1 MSTRIIKP
9 DREWT
14 EDEWQALVLSL
25 VKEGIVKW
33 HEIASTLLGTLNPPQ
48 VGTAIASKKSFQKLF
63 PPRKTWQ
70 AVKEWF
76 YSRPGRCES
85 CGTLLE
91 LEAEHK
97 VPREDLKEKADT
109 LENMQIL
116 CKRCNAKK
124 RPSHKNAGKTFLTA
138 QSALM
143 WILFSYRPKTYK
155 EFEKICREYGLTMA
169 NIRFQ
174 EAWALA
180 VWLSKIGKY
189 KIKPD

>member
-1 MSTRIIKP
+1 MNNSKIKS

-14 EDEWQALVLSL
+14 EEEWQNLILTL
-25 VKEGIVKW
+25 IKEKIVKW
-33 HEIASTLLGTLNPPQ
+33 VEVASTVLGALNPPQ
-48 VGTAIASKKSFQKLF
+48 VGTAIASRKSFQKLF

-76 YSRPGRCES
+76 YGRPGKCEN

-91 LEAEHK
+91 LEAEHI
-97 VPREDLKEKADT
+97 VPRKDLNEKADT
-109 LENMQIL
+109 LENLQLL

-143 WILFSYRPKTYK
+143 WILFTYKPKTYD
-155 EFEKICREYGLTMA
+155 EYEKICRKYGLTMA

-180 VWLSKIGKY
+180 VWLSRIGKY
-189 KIKPD
+189 KIKPE